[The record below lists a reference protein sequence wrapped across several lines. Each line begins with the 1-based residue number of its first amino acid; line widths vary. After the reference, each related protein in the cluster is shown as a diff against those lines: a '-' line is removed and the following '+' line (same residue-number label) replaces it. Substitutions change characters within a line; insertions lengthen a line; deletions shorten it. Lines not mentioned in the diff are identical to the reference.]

1 MRAAD
6 LLEKLTRLVHT
17 DPTAEIVFATKTGL
31 HAVADVALDP
41 SAEYH
46 DHEHDVPRAGPAIVL
61 YDTSADSEEVEA
73 DTGAAIA

>member
-1 MRAAD
+1 MAGPLAGAA
-6 LLEKLTRLVHT
+6 
-17 DPTAEIVFATKTGL
+17 
-31 HAVADVALDP
+31 VALDP

-61 YDTSADSEEVEA
+61 YDTCADSEEVEA